1 MAPHTTPLDPAE
13 HSPLWPKAAA
23 VVAFRK
29 LAELSRGAVE
39 LVLPPTC
46 AGCGAQTDPTAVL
59 CRVCDS
65 RLERIAPGA
74 CQLCQQTSPQPDS
87 RLCASCELSDS
98 ALTACFAAFR
108 FEGGAADWIHR
119 FKYPKKG
126 LRGLDPAPASV
137 VEAMLNEAGYRA
149 SGPPPGL
156 VVPVPLHPRRLRL
169 RGFNPA
175 AELARSLA
183 REFGIP
189 FDPVALCRTRNTTS
203 QTGLDRHER
212 RRNVRDAFRARRGR
226 QIPEQVWLVDD
237 VVTTAS
243 TLTEAAIALRAAG
256 ARTVIGLC
264 AARALSNVPSVG
276 R

>member
-1 MAPHTTPLDPAE
+1 LWSKRTTAE
-13 HSPLWPKAAA
+13 
-23 VVAFRK
+23 AFRK
-29 LAELSRGAVE
+29 LAELSRGALE

-46 AGCGAQTDPTAVL
+46 GHCSAQIDPTAVL
-59 CRVCDS
+59 CTACDR

-74 CQLCQQTSPQPDS
+74 CQLCQEMPPQPGAG
-87 RLCASCELSDS
+87 LCASCELSDS

-126 LRGLDPAPASV
+126 LRGLDPVPASV
-137 VEAMLNEAGYRA
+137 VRAMLHEAGCRA
-149 SGPPPGL
+149 SGLQPGL

-183 REFGIP
+183 REFEIP
-189 FDPVALCRTRNTTS
+189 FDPVALCRTRDTPS

-212 RRNVRDAFRARRGR
+212 RRNVRGAFRSRRGR
-226 QIPEQVWLVDD
+226 HIPEQIWLVDD

-256 ARTVIGLC
+256 ARAVIGLC
-264 AARALSNVPSVG
+264 AARALSNVPSVS